1 MPFDSM
7 MYMHWYADNLWLFV
21 PVQARVKAFLMT
33 IPQYPFQQGFVAA
46 ALAGALAMSG
56 LTTQASRRRATST
69 RSPTC
74 RSRRIGPPIPSL
86 TGPPDV

>member
-46 ALAGALAMSG
+46 ALAGALAVSG
-56 LTTQASRRRATST
+56 LTTQASRRRAP
-69 RSPTC
+69 RQDRQPAVRGEPAR
-74 RSRRIGPPIPSL
+74 RSRA
-86 TGPPDV
+86 